1 MREGATDPNLQR
13 TLTSEQ
19 RKTVLFDILQA
30 QRPAAEN
37 NQFLTR
43 SETRLNGT
51 KRREVLYILAI
62 DNIILSTGNIEV
74 YQSEIQQL
82 CDEYISTLPDES
94 MIYKSTVFSGML
106 SYIYRNKLKYII
118 YKSKADNN
126 INTFYHDYKLLD
138 DIFNTVYIDLCTRY
152 NIIPTVLQFCIL
164 CNIPREHV
172 TDLKQGIYRQ
182 DGYKVKPETV
192 QIVKKWFNT
201 CESMTLSRAGNESSI
216 GSIFLSKA
224 VYGYSDAPVQQLEI
238 IDNRQNETPQQIA
251 ERFRNAEKPSL
262 IAEPESV

>member
-1 MREGATDPNLQR
+1 MTGSDT
-13 TLTSEQ
+13 
-19 RKTVLFDILQA
+19 RKQ
-30 QRPAAEN
+30 EH
-37 NQFLTR
+37 
-43 SETRLNGT
+43 
-51 KRREVLYILAI
+51 KRRENIYILAI

-82 CDEYISTLPDES
+82 CDEYISSLPDES

-152 NIIPTVLQFCIL
+152 NIIPTVLQFCVL
-164 CNIPREHV
+164 CDLPREFI
-172 TDLKQGIYRQ
+172 TDLKNGIYRT
-182 DGYKVKPETV
+182 DGYKVKPETT
-192 QIVKKWFNT
+192 QIVKNWFNT
-201 CESMTLSRAGNESSI
+201 CESMTLSRAANESSI
-216 GSIFLSKA
+216 GSIFVSKA

-238 IDNRQNETPQQIA
+238 IDNRQSETPQQIA

-262 IAEPESV
+262 LTESES